1 MKKYVLAI
9 MMVLGSLYGSSQELP
24 KDIRFNIELKQFDK
38 AKDALDKYMADP
50 KNASNAIAYYYKA
63 YVYSSLARDPKR
75 TNAESKTLNDDA
87 FAALKKYT
95 ELDPKAPLTKEEN
108 NSTLFNIYFSYY
120 DLGVKFYN
128 GKNYQE
134 SYNHFKSSL
143 DVHDYGVANKLNG
156 PGTLKFALHDTDLV
170 WNLAVLANELKK
182 KEDALV
188 YYKKIADADLKDEKY
203 ETAYEELILK
213 YKRENNAEL
222 FGKYIAAA
230 KRYYPIDIPY
240 WEMKEIEFAL
250 GDLQD
255 EALLNKYEELTK
267 TLPNNYVVFYNYAIE
282 IDKFISS
289 DASKGKDA
297 NAINAYRTKIEELY
311 KKAVSIKSTVEGNLQ
326 LANLYYS
333 KTFDLQERI
342 AKIKGTKPAE
352 VKVKNDLIA
361 ESKALSLASIPYAE
375 ETVRLLSE
383 FKEYKFA
390 DKSNFKLALE
400 ILGHG
405 YKVSGNAAK
414 IAEVEKKKLEVEK
427 L

>member
-1 MKKYVLAI
+1 MKKYVLI
-9 MMVLGSLYGSSQELP
+9 ITMVLGSLYGSSQELP
-24 KDIRFNIELKQFDK
+24 KEIRFNIELKQFDK
-38 AKDALDKYMADP
+38 AKDALDKYIADP
-50 KNASNAIAYYYKA
+50 KNAANALANYYKA
-63 YVYSSLARDPKR
+63 FVYSSLARDPKK
-75 TNAESKTLNDDA
+75 TVAESRSLNEGA

-95 ELDPKAPLTKEEN
+95 ELDPKAPLTKEES

-128 GKNYQE
+128 EKNYQE

-170 WNLAVLANELKK
+170 WNLAVLANELKLK
-182 KEDALV
+182 DDALV
-188 YYKKIADADLKDEKY
+188 YYKKIADADLRDEKY
-203 ETAYEELILK
+203 VTAYEEMVLK
-213 YKRENNAEL
+213 AKREKNAEQ
-222 FGKYIAAA
+222 FAKYIAAA
-230 KRYYPIDIPY
+230 KKHYPVDIPY

-250 GDLQD
+250 GDL
-255 EALLNKYEELTK
+255 EGKPLLDKYEELTK
-267 TLPNNYVVFYNYAIE
+267 ALPNNYVVFYNYAIE
-282 IDKFISS
+282 MDKFITS
-289 DASKGKDA
+289 DTSKGKD
-297 NAINAYRTKIEELY
+297 INAYRAKIEELF
-311 KKAVSIKSTVEGNLQ
+311 KKAVSIKSTLEGNLQ

-352 VKVKNDLIA
+352 LKVKNDLIA

-375 ETVRLLSE
+375 AAVDFLSKLE
-383 FKEYKFA
+383 KYKFS
-390 DKSNFKLALE
+390 DKSNYKLALE

-414 IAEVEKKKLEVEK
+414 LAEVEKKKIEVEK

>member
-1 MKKYVLAI
+1 MKKYVLAG
-9 MMVLGSLYGSSQELP
+9 MLALGSFYASSQELP
-24 KDIRFNIELKQFDK
+24 KEIRFNIELKQFDK
-38 AKDALDKYMADP
+38 AKEALDKYIADP
-50 KNASNAIAYYYKA
+50 KNATNAMANYYKA
-63 YVYSSLARDPKR
+63 YVYSSLARDPKK
-75 TNAESKTLNDDA
+75 TVAESKTLNEGA
-87 FAALKKYT
+87 FAAIKKYT
-95 ELDPKAPLTKEEN
+95 ELDSKAPLTKEEN

-128 GKNYQE
+128 EKNYAE
-134 SYNHFKSSL
+134 SYNFFKSSL

-156 PGTLKFALHDTDLV
+156 PGTLKFAVHDTDLV

-188 YYKKIADADLKDEKY
+188 YYQKIADADLKDEKY
-203 ETAYEELILK
+203 VTVYEEMVLK
-213 YKRENNAEL
+213 AKREKNAAQ
-222 FGKYIAAA
+222 FAKYIASA
-230 KRYYPIDIPY
+230 KKHYPIDIPY

-267 TLPNNYVVFYNYAIE
+267 ALPNNYVVFYNYAIE

-297 NAINAYRTKIEELY
+297 NAMNAYRTKIEELY
-311 KKAVSIKSTVEGNLQ
+311 KKAVSIKSTLEGNLQ

-352 VKVKNDLIA
+352 LKVKNDLIA
-361 ESKALSLASIPYAE
+361 ESKALSIASIPYAE
-375 ETVRLLSE
+375 EAARLLGE
-383 FKEYKFA
+383 LKTYKFA
-390 DKSNFKLALE
+390 EKSNYKLALE

-414 IAEVEKKKLEVEK
+414 LAEVEKKKLDVDK

>member
-9 MMVLGSLYGSSQELP
+9 MMVLGSLYGISQELP
-24 KDIRFNIELKQFDK
+24 KEIRFNIELKQFDK
-38 AKDALDKYMADP
+38 AKDGLDKYIADP
-50 KNASNAIAYYYKA
+50 KNASNAMAYYYKA
-63 YVYSSLARDPKR
+63 YVYSVLAREPKR
-75 TNAESKTLNDDA
+75 TTAESKTLNDEA
-87 FAALKKYT
+87 FTALKKYA
-95 ELDPKAPLTKEEN
+95 ELDSKVPLTKEES
-108 NSTLFNIYFSYY
+108 NSTLFNLYFSYY
-120 DLGVKFYN
+120 DMGIKLYN
-128 GKNYQE
+128 EKNFAE
-134 SYNHFKSSL
+134 SYNLFKNSL
-143 DVHDYGVANKLNG
+143 EVHDYGVANKLNG
-156 PGTLKFALHDTDLV
+156 PGTLKFAVHDTDLV
-170 WNLAVLANELKK
+170 WNLAVLAIELKK

-188 YYKKIADADLKDEKY
+188 YYKKIADADLPDEKY
-203 ETAYEELILK
+203 VTAYEEMILK
-213 YKRENNAEL
+213 CKRENNAEL
-222 FGKYIAAA
+222 FTKYITAA
-230 KRYYPIDIPY
+230 KKHYPVDIPY

-267 TLPNNYVVFYNYAIE
+267 ALPNNYVVFYNYAIE

-311 KKAVSIKSTVEGNLQ
+311 KKAVSIKSTLEGNLQ

-352 VKVKNDLIA
+352 LKVKNDLIA
-361 ESKALSLASIPYAE
+361 ESKALSIASIPYAE
-375 ETVRLLSE
+375 EAVRLLGE
-383 FKEYKFA
+383 LKTYKFA

-405 YKVSGNAAK
+405 YKASGNAAK
-414 IAEVEKKKLEVEK
+414 IAEVEKKKIEVEK

>member
-1 MKKYVLAI
+1 MKKYVLAT

-24 KDIRFNIELKQFDK
+24 KEIRFNIELKQFDK
-38 AKDALDKYMADP
+38 AKDALDKYIADP
-50 KNASNAIAYYYKA
+50 KNAANALANYYKA
-63 YVYSSLARDPKR
+63 FVYSSLARDPKK
-75 TNAESKTLNDDA
+75 TVAESKTLNEQA
-87 FAALKKYT
+87 FAALKKYA
-95 ELDPKAPLTKEEN
+95 ELDLKAPLTKEES
-108 NSTLFNIYFSYY
+108 NSTLFNIYFSFY

-128 GKNYQE
+128 EKNFQE
-134 SYNHFKSSL
+134 SYNLFKNSL
-143 DVHDYGVANKLNG
+143 DVHDYGVDNKLNG
-156 PGTLKFALHDTDLV
+156 PGTLKFAVHDTDLV

-182 KEDALV
+182 KEDALI

-203 ETAYEELILK
+203 ITAYEELILK
-213 YKRENNAEL
+213 YKREKNAEL
-222 FGKYIAAA
+222 FNKYNAAA
-230 KRYYPIDIPY
+230 KRHYPIDIPY

-267 TLPNNYVVFYNYAIE
+267 VLPNNYVVFYNYAIE

-297 NAINAYRTKIEELY
+297 NAINAYRTRIEELY
-311 KKAVSIKSTVEGNLQ
+311 KKAVSIKSTLEGNLQ

-352 VKVKNDLIA
+352 LKVKNDLIA

-375 ETVRLLSE
+375 EAVRLLGE
-383 FKEYKFA
+383 LKTYKFT
-390 DKSNFKLALE
+390 DKSNFKLVLE
-400 ILGHG
+400 ILSHA
-405 YKVSGNAAK
+405 YKSSGNAAK
-414 IAEVEKKKLEVEK
+414 LAEVEKKKLEVEK

>member
-24 KDIRFNIELKQFDK
+24 KEIRFNIELKQFDK
-38 AKDALDKYMADP
+38 AKDALDKYIADP
-50 KNASNAIAYYYKA
+50 KNAANAVANYYKA
-63 YVYSSLARDPKR
+63 YVYSALARDPKR
-75 TNAESKTLNDDA
+75 TTAESKTLNEEA
-87 FAALKKYT
+87 FAALKKYP
-95 ELDPKAPLTKEEN
+95 ELDSKAPLTKEEN

-120 DLGVKFYN
+120 DLGIKLYN
-128 GKNYQE
+128 EKNFAE
-134 SYNHFKSSL
+134 SYNLFKNSL

-156 PGTLKFALHDTDLV
+156 PGTLKFAVHDTDLV

-182 KEDALV
+182 KDEAQI
-188 YYKKIADADLKDEKY
+188 YYKKIADADLGDEKY
-203 ETAYEELILK
+203 VTAYEEVILK
-213 YKRENNAEL
+213 AKREKNAAQ
-222 FGKYIAAA
+222 FAKYIAAA
-230 KRYYPIDIPY
+230 KKHYPVDIPY

-267 TLPNNYVVFYNYAIE
+267 ALPNNYVVFYNYAIE
-282 IDKFISS
+282 IDKFIGT
-289 DASKGKDA
+289 DASKGKD
-297 NAINAYRTKIEELY
+297 INAYKNKIEELY
-311 KKAVSIKSTVEGNLQ
+311 KKAVSIKSTLEGNLQ

-352 VKVKNDLIA
+352 LKVKNDLIA
-361 ESKALSLASIPYAE
+361 EAKALSLASIPYAE
-375 ETVRLLSE
+375 AAVDFLSKLE
-383 FKEYKFA
+383 KYKFS
-390 DKSNFKLALE
+390 DKSNYKLALE

-405 YKVSGNAAK
+405 YKASGNAAK
-414 IAEVEKKKLEVEK
+414 LAEVEKKKVEVDK

>member
-9 MMVLGSLYGSSQELP
+9 TMVLGSLYGISQELP
-24 KDIRFNIELKQFDK
+24 KEIRFNIELKQFDK
-38 AKDALDKYMADP
+38 AKDALDKYIADP
-50 KNASNAIAYYYKA
+50 KNAANAVAYYYKA
-63 YVYSSLARDPKR
+63 YVYSALARDTKR
-75 TNAESKTLNDDA
+75 TTAESKTLNDEA

-95 ELDPKAPLTKEEN
+95 ELDSKSALTKEEN

-120 DLGVKFYN
+120 DLGIKHYN
-128 GKNYQE
+128 EKNFAE
-134 SYNHFKSSL
+134 SYNLFKNSL

-156 PGTLKFALHDTDLV
+156 PGTLKFAVHDTDLV

-182 KEDALV
+182 KDEAQI
-188 YYKKIADADLKDEKY
+188 YYKKIADADLGDEKY
-203 ETAYEELILK
+203 VTAYEEMILK
-213 YKRENNAEL
+213 AKREQNAEQ
-222 FGKYIAAA
+222 FAKYIAAA
-230 KRYYPIDIPY
+230 KKHYPIDIPY

-267 TLPNNYVVFYNYAIE
+267 ALPNNYVVFYNYAIE
-282 IDKFISS
+282 IDKFIGT
-289 DASKGKDA
+289 DAAKGKD
-297 NAINAYRTKIEELY
+297 INAYKNKIEELY
-311 KKAVSIKSTVEGNLQ
+311 KKAVSIKSTLEGNLQ

-333 KTFDLQERI
+333 KTFELDERI

-352 VKVKNDLIA
+352 LKVKNDLIA
-361 ESKALSLASIPYAE
+361 ESKANMLASIPYAE
-375 ETVRLLSE
+375 TAVDFLSKLE
-383 FKEYKFA
+383 KYKFS
-390 DKSNFKLALE
+390 DKSNYKLALE

-414 IAEVEKKKLEVEK
+414 LAEVEKKKLEVEK

>member
-1 MKKYVLAI
+1 MKKYVLAG

-38 AKDALDKYMADP
+38 AKEGLDKYIADP
-50 KNASNAIAYYYKA
+50 KNAASAIANYYKA
-63 YVYSSLARDPKR
+63 YVYSALARDPKK
-75 TNAESKTLNDDA
+75 TVAESKILNEEA

-95 ELDPKAPLTKEEN
+95 ELDPKLTLTKEEN

-128 GKNYQE
+128 EKNYPE
-134 SYNHFKSSL
+134 SYNLFKSSL

-182 KEDALV
+182 KDDALV

-203 ETAYEELILK
+203 VTAYEELILK
-213 YKRENNAEL
+213 YKREKNTEL
-222 FGKYIAAA
+222 FAKYIDAA
-230 KRYYPIDIPY
+230 KRHYPIDIPY

-250 GDLQD
+250 SDLQD

-267 TLPNNYVVFYNYAIE
+267 SLPNNYIVFYNYAIE

-297 NAINAYRTKIEELY
+297 AAINAYRTRIEELY
-311 KKAVSIKSTVEGNLQ
+311 KKALSIKPTLESNLQ

-352 VKVKNDLIA
+352 LKVKNDLVA
-361 ESKALSLASIPYAE
+361 ESKALTLASIPYAE
-375 ETVRLLSE
+375 EAVKILGTY
-383 FKEYKFA
+383 KEYKFS
-390 DKSNFKLALE
+390 DKSNYKLALE

-405 YKVSGNAAK
+405 YKVSGDAAK
-414 IAEVEKKKLEVEK
+414 LAEVEKKKLEVEK

>member
-1 MKKYVLAI
+1 MKKYVLVTMI
-9 MMVLGSLYGSSQELP
+9 VLGSLYGSSQELP
-24 KDIRFNIELKQFDK
+24 KEIRFNIELKQFDK
-38 AKDALDKYMADP
+38 AKDALDKYIADP
-50 KNASNAIAYYYKA
+50 KNATNAIANYYKA
-63 YVYSSLARDPKR
+63 YVYSALARDTKR
-75 TNAESKTLNDDA
+75 TTAESKALNDEA
-87 FAALKKYT
+87 FAAIKKYP
-95 ELDPKAPLTKEEN
+95 ELDSKVPLTKEEN

-120 DLGVKFYN
+120 DLGVKLYSE
-128 GKNYQE
+128 KNFAE
-134 SYNHFKSSL
+134 SYNLFKSSL

-182 KEDALV
+182 KDEALV

-203 ETAYEELILK
+203 VTAYEEMILK
-213 YKRENNAEL
+213 AKREKNAEQ
-222 FGKYIAAA
+222 FAKYITSA
-230 KRYYPIDIPY
+230 KKHYPIDIPY

-267 TLPNNYVVFYNYAIE
+267 ALPNNYVVFYNYAIE
-282 IDKFISS
+282 TDKFIGS

-297 NAINAYRTKIEELY
+297 GAINTYRTKIEELF
-311 KKAVSIKSTVEGNLQ
+311 KKAVSIKSTLEGNLQ

-333 KTFDLQERI
+333 KTFDLQDRI

-352 VKVKNDLIA
+352 LKVKNDLIA
-361 ESKALSLASIPYAE
+361 ESKALSIASIPYAE
-375 ETVRLLSE
+375 EAARLLSE
-383 FKEYKFA
+383 FKTYKFA
-390 DKSNFKLALE
+390 DKSNYKLVLE

-405 YKVSGNAAK
+405 YKASGNAAK
-414 IAEVEKKKLEVEK
+414 IAEVEKRKLEVEK

>member
-1 MKKYVLAI
+1 MI
-9 MMVLGSLYGSSQELP
+9 FGSLYGSSQELP
-24 KDIRFNIELKQFDK
+24 KEIRFNIEIKQFDK
-38 AKDALDKYMADP
+38 AKEGLDKYIADP
-50 KNASNAIAYYYKA
+50 KNAANALANYYKA
-63 YVYSSLARDPKR
+63 YVYSALARDPKK
-75 TNAESKTLNDDA
+75 TVAESKNLNEEA

-128 GKNYQE
+128 EKNFQE

-143 DVHDYGVANKLNG
+143 DVHDYGIVNKLNG
-156 PGTLKFALHDTDLV
+156 PGTLKFAVHDTDLV

-182 KEDALV
+182 KEDALI
-188 YYKKIADADLKDEKY
+188 YYKRIADADLKDEKY
-203 ETAYEELILK
+203 VTVYEELILK
-213 YKRENNAEL
+213 YKRERNAEL
-222 FGKYIAAA
+222 FSKYVTAA
-230 KRYYPIDIPY
+230 KKHFPIDIPY

-267 TLPNNYVVFYNYAIE
+267 ALPNNYIVFYNYAIE

-289 DASKGKDA
+289 DASKAKDA
-297 NAINAYRTKIEELY
+297 AAVNAYRTKIEELY
-311 KKAVSIKSTVEGNLQ
+311 KKAISIKSTLEGNLQ

-352 VKVKNDLIA
+352 LKVKNDLIA
-361 ESKALSLASIPYAE
+361 ESKALTLACIPYAE
-375 ETVRLLSE
+375 EVVKILSTY
-383 FKEYKFA
+383 KEYKFS
-390 DKSNFKLALE
+390 DKSNYKLALE

-405 YKVSGNAAK
+405 YKVSGDAAK
-414 IAEVEKKKLEVEK
+414 LAEVEKKKIEVEK